1 MGWGFGFFLG
11 FNDLKKEG
19 ILICVWGCKKER
31 ISVSS
36 FGCSKGWIFDL
47 GVAMFLHWDFG
58 ASSFLWLVCCVLC
71 NAYEV

>member
-19 ILICVWGCKKER
+19 ILICVWGCEKER

-47 GVAMFLHWDFG
+47 GVASGFGDFG
-58 ASSFLWLVCCVLC
+58 ASGFLWLNVCVLC
-71 NAYEV
+71 FM